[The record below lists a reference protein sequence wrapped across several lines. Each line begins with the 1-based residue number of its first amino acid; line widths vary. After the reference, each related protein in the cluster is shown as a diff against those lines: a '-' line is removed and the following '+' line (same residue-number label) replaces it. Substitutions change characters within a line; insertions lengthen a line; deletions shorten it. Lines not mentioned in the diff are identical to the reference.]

1 MPYVVSEGTRLYW
14 EEHGSGPPVLLIMGL
29 SFTHEMWFRVLPAV
43 AGRYRA
49 ILFDNRGMGSSDCP
63 RGPYSIRQMARDAI
77 QVMDAAG
84 VAQAHVVGA
93 SMGGMIAQ
101 ELTLRSPERVRSL
114 VLGSTTYSGLLGE
127 WPHFR
132 HRPRF
137 NWASATRVER
147 ERALRSLLYAESTP
161 VERIEEDLRVR
172 CQCAWSNKGFW
183 NQFAG
188 ILMWNSYRR
197 LPRIQA
203 PTLVLHGEEDHLVP
217 PRNGKVV
224 ASRISG
230 ARFHLLPKAGHILIT
245 DQPEAS
251 TELLLNFLDE
261 QTECSAA
268 TTPVPG

>member
-1 MPYVVSEGTRLYW
+1 MPYTVSEGTRLYW

-43 AGRYRA
+43 AARYQV
-49 ILFDNRGMGSSDCP
+49 ILFDNRGMGLSDCP
-63 RGPYSIRQMARDAI
+63 RGPYSMRQMARDATK
-77 QVMDAAG
+77 VMEAAG
-84 VAQAHVVGA
+84 VADAHVIGA

-101 ELTLRSPERVRSL
+101 ELALRYPERVRSL
-114 VLGSTTYSGLLGE
+114 VLGSTSYSGLLAE

-132 HRPRF
+132 RGPRI
-137 NWASATRVER
+137 NWARATRVER
-147 ERALRSLLYAESTP
+147 ERALRSLLYAEGTP

-172 CQCAWSNKGFW
+172 CQCTWSYKGFW
-183 NQFAG
+183 NQLAG

-224 ASRISG
+224 ASRIRG
-230 ARFHLLPKAGHILIT
+230 ARFHLLPNAGHILIT

-251 TELLLNFLDE
+251 TKLLLEFLNQ
-261 QTECSAA
+261 QTEHLEAASA
-268 TTPVPG
+268 TGG